1 MTDPIIYIAVV
12 LAAIVALAALGLWM
26 FIQMFDTD
34 EQPEPPVEPPRPKEW
49 TSDYVRDNIHKLKP
63 PPEPE
68 H

>member
-1 MTDPIIYIAVV
+1 MITEVMLNIAVV

-26 FIQMFDTD
+26 FSEMFAAD
-34 EQPEPPVEPPRPKEW
+34 EQPEPTGQDNTPKA
-49 TSDYVRDNIHKLKP
+49 